1 MKRYVA
7 ILVGLVAGG
16 FIVQSGM
23 VRADE
28 SMSTMSNTVT
38 SSTEQHTAVLPEVKL
53 KDLNRHPEKFA
64 GQDVMV
70 KGKVSHLAGANAFIV
85 ESKGLFSDKM
95 LVVVAK
101 PQQAGTASEEQPGA
115 QQPAVKAPVI
125 KEKQDVQ
132 LTGKVED
139 VDITKVE
146 AKYGPMK
153 SEVKEEFVGVMP
165 VLVVPASGIKV
176 VS

>member
-7 ILVGLVAGG
+7 ISMGLVAGT
-16 FIVQSGM
+16 FIAKSGM

-64 GQDVMV
+64 NQNVMV
-70 KGKVSHLAGANAFIV
+70 KGKVSRLEGANAFIV

-95 LVVVAK
+95 LVVVAQ
-101 PQQAGTASEEQPGA
+101 PQQAGTAEVQPGG
-115 QQPAVKAPVI
+115 QQPAAKAPVI

-132 LTGKVED
+132 LTGTVED